1 MNLNFLKTLSW
12 EKILL
17 ILLISVFIFNSLF
30 VPYYFSLENIL
41 SLSQSYIELG
51 VLGFAVILLLIS
63 GNIDISIAGIVA
75 FTATIFALC
84 FNIGIPI
91 PLCIL
96 ITLLTGTLCGLLNAL
111 IITGFNIP
119 SIIVTL
125 ATMSVFRGLSYVLLK
140 DSAIFGFPESFTYF
154 GTGYIVGTYVP
165 IELLIF
171 PILIFITWLILH
183 KSTLGKKIYSVG
195 LNPMASYR
203 SGINVKQINII
214 VFCWA
219 GFLYSLAAILLVS
232 RIGSVRPNI
241 ATGFE
246 LEIIATVVFGGTAI
260 FGGYGN
266 VWGYVLA
273 FLTLVTI
280 RSGLALLNVPGQYM
294 AIIFGIVLIISI
306 VANNIINEAKEK
318 KSLEQKKGGEGGK

>member
-1 MNLNFLKTLSW
+1 MRFLFFANITW

-17 ILLISVFIFNSLF
+17 LILIMVFTLNSLF

-41 SLSQSYIELG
+41 ALSQSYIELG

-75 FTATIFALC
+75 FSATIFAIC
-84 FNIGIPI
+84 FSFGIPI
-91 PLCIL
+91 PFCII
-96 ITLLTGTLCGLLNAL
+96 ITLITGTLCGILNAL
-111 IITGFNIP
+111 LIVGFSIP

-140 DSAIFGFPESFTYF
+140 DDAIYGFPKSFTYF
-154 GTGYIVGTYVP
+154 GTGYIPNTYVP
-165 IELLIF
+165 LELIVF
-171 PILIFITWLILH
+171 PFLILITWFILH
-183 KSTLGKKIYSVG
+183 QSTFGKKIYSVG
-195 LNPMASYR
+195 LNPEASFR
-203 SGINVKQINII
+203 SGINVKQVNII
-214 VFCWA
+214 VFAWA

-241 ATGFE
+241 ATGYE

-273 FLTLVTI
+273 FLTLVSM

-294 AIIFGIVLIISI
+294 AIIFGLVLIFSI
-306 VANNIINEAKEK
+306 LANNFINQINERKILEK
-318 KSLEQKKGGEGGK
+318 RSKDG